1 MTTDTALVPKNYK
14 VIYWIATI
22 LFVLF
27 ESGGSLF
34 FDTPMARAGM
44 VSLGFPFYFG
54 VELAL
59 GKIIGGILLVIPMV
73 SPRVKEWVYTGF
85 GISLVSAFIANLV
98 VFGIA
103 QVVLPVIVAAV
114 FLFSYVYYH
123 KMIKK

>member
-1 MTTDTALVPKNYK
+1 MTTDIAVPKNHK
-14 VIYWIATI
+14 VIYWTATI

-34 FDTPMARAGM
+34 FNTPMARAGIA
-44 VSLGFPFYFG
+44 SLGFPFYFG

-85 GISLVSAFIANLV
+85 GISLISAFIANLV
-98 VFGIA
+98 VEGFVPALFPIVIA
-103 QVVLPVIVAAV
+103 IV
-114 FLFSYVYYH
+114 FLTSYVYYH
-123 KMIKK
+123 KIIKK